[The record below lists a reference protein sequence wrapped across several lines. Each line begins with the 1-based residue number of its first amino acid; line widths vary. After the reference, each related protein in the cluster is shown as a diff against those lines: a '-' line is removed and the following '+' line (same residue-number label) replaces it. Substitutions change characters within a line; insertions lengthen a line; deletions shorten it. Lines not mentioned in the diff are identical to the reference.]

1 MMDNAMMVPC
11 DQVISKLWEY
21 LDGALDEARAA
32 KIREHLEMCA
42 RCLPHYNF
50 ELAFL
55 ALLKRNA
62 HQPVPASL
70 QRKVFEALLE
80 SSATDPNARLLR
92 ESSLLSRLGQAWRKF
107 RGRGN

>member
-1 MMDNAMMVPC
+1 MDNAMMMPC

-21 LDGALDEARAA
+21 LDGALDEARAG

-42 RCLPHYNF
+42 RCLPQYNF

-55 ALLKRNA
+55 ALLKRNSR
-62 HQPVPASL
+62 QPVPASL

-80 SSATDPNARLLR
+80 SSASDPNAQLLR
-92 ESSLLSRLGQAWRKF
+92 KSSFFNRLGQAWRTF
-107 RGRGN
+107 RGRRN

>member
-1 MMDNAMMVPC
+1 MDNAMMMPC

-21 LDGALDEARAA
+21 LDDALDEVRTE

-42 RCLPHYNF
+42 RCLPQYNF

-80 SSATDPNARLLR
+80 SNATDPGAQVL
-92 ESSLLSRLGQAWRKF
+92 EKSSLWSRLRQALRTF
-107 RGRGN
+107 RSRRN

>member
-1 MMDNAMMVPC
+1 MDDAMMVPC

-21 LDGALDEARAA
+21 LDGALDEARAR

-42 RCLPHYNF
+42 RCLPQYNF

-80 SSATDPNARLLR
+80 SNSTDPDAQSFGMSRFWNQLAR
-92 ESSLLSRLGQAWRKF
+92 AWRTF
-107 RGRGN
+107 RGRRT

>member
-1 MMDNAMMVPC
+1 MMDNAMMMPC

-21 LDGALDEARAA
+21 LDGALDEARAG

-42 RCLPHYNF
+42 RCLPQYNF

-62 HQPVPASL
+62 YQPVPVSL
-70 QRKVFEALLE
+70 RRKVFEALLE
-80 SSATDPNARLLR
+80 SSAADQNAQ
-92 ESSLLSRLGQAWRKF
+92 LSRKSTFVDRLRQAWRTF
-107 RGRGN
+107 RGRLN